1 MGANPAPQ
9 LYVVHTQGA
18 IYSRGLAALL
28 AINRAITTSPE
39 PLPNL
44 EFTFSV
50 DDKLPPTAQW
60 ALARKDTD
68 TMTWLMPDFAF
79 WSWPETK
86 VGSYGE
92 IQDKALQMED
102 TADNP
107 TGKAWSWGSKIPR
120 LMWRGATMGLPLR
133 EKLVEATKD
142 KSWADVK
149 TLDWHNKES
158 TDTDL
163 KSMAEHCQYK
173 YLINTAGNSYSGR
186 LKFIQNCRSVIFMHD
201 IQWFT
206 HHTHLMKD
214 SGPDQNFVQIKRDF
228 SDLEQQVLALEKDN
242 EKAKRIADNNANT
255 LRERYLTPAAEVCYW
270 RRLFRSWADISFEPE
285 FWKTEGGKRV
295 WRGVPIESYV
305 LERRLEW
312 DPY

>member
-1 MGANPAPQ
+1 M
-9 LYVVHTQGA
+9 QGN
-18 IYSRGLAALL
+18 IYSRGIAALL

-50 DDKLPPTAQW
+50 DDWLPPSAQW

-92 IQDKALQMED
+92 IQDKALQMENE
-102 TADNP
+102 ASNP
-107 TGKAWSWGSKIPR
+107 TGKAWTWNNKISK
-120 LMWRGATMGLPLR
+120 LLWRGATMGLPLR
-133 EKLVEATKD
+133 ERLVSVTQDKD
-142 KSWADVK
+142 WADVK
-149 TLDWHNKES
+149 TLDWHNKDS

-186 LKFIQNCRSVIFMHD
+186 LKFIQNCRSVIIMHD
-201 IQWFT
+201 MQWFT
-206 HHTHLMKD
+206 HHTHLMRD
-214 SGPDQNFVQIKRDF
+214 SGAQQNYVRVQRDF
-228 SDLEQQVLALEKDN
+228 GDLE
-242 EKAKRIADNNANT
+242 AKIHDLQKNDTEAERIANNNAIT
-255 LRERYLTPAAEVCYW
+255 LRGKYLTPAAEVCYW

-285 FWKTEGGKRV
+285 FYVREEGQLR
-295 WRGVPIESYV
+295 WRGVPVESYV